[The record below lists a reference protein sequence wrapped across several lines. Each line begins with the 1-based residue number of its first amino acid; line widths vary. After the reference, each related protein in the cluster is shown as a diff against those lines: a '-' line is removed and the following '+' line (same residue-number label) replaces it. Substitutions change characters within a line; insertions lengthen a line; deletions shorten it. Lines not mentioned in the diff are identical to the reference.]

1 MILPGNAPGERREDM
16 SNELKDLFKAIQNER
31 TMILRFYNMRD
42 RETMLDHR
50 HDALRMIHEFEWD
63 NELSASMKR
72 FLMRRICKA
81 ARETGLM

>member
-1 MILPGNAPGERREDM
+1 MKA
-16 SNELKDLFKAIQNER
+16 ELKDLFRAIQNER
-31 TMILRFYNMRD
+31 TMILRFCNMRD

-63 NELSASMKR
+63 NELSASAKR
-72 FLMRRICKA
+72 FLMRRICRA

>member
-1 MILPGNAPGERREDM
+1 MN
-16 SNELKDLFKAIQNER
+16 NELKDLFKAIQNER
-31 TMILRFYNMRD
+31 TMILRFCNMRD

-63 NELSASMKR
+63 NELSASAKR
-72 FLMRRICKA
+72 FLMRRICRA